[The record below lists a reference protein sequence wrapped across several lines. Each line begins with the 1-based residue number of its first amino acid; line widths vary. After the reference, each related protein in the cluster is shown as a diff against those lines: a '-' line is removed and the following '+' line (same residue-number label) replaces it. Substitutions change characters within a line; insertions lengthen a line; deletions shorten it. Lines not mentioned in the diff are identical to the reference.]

1 MANPMTLTPTI
12 HFKQTGTEDVLLYNQ
27 QPLAPLMADDI
38 LIKQQAIGVNFVDTY
53 YRTGLYPTSLPSG
66 LGTEAAG
73 IVEAVGSAVTHIQPG
88 DRVAYAQGPLGA
100 YAEKRIIPAALV
112 VKIPDDISFETAAAV
127 LLKGMTV
134 YYLFHEVAALTAG
147 QTIVFHAAA
156 GGVGLLACQWAKQL
170 GVKLIGTVSS
180 AEKAAIAQAHG
191 AWHTINY
198 TQQDIATEV
207 LRLTNGQKVPVVYDS
222 IGKATWE
229 ASLNCL
235 QPRGLMV
242 SFGNAS
248 GPVTGINLGQLSQK
262 GSLFVTR
269 PTLAHYAD
277 SAAQRQHIATQL
289 FALLQ
294 SGAIQ
299 VPTPQRFSLK
309 DAAAAHRELQNRQR
323 SGGVILIP

>member
-1 MANPMTLTPTI
+1 MASSITQTSAI
-12 HFKQTGTEDVLLYNQ
+12 SFQQTGSEDVLQFSQ
-27 QPLAPLMADDI
+27 QPLATLGANDI
-38 LIKQQAIGVNFVDTY
+38 LISQRAIGVNFVDTY
-53 YRTGLYPTSLPSG
+53 YRTGLYPTTLPSG
-66 LGTEAAG
+66 VGTEAAG
-73 IVEAVGSAVTHIQPG
+73 VIEAVGTNVTHLQAG

-100 YAEKRIIPAALV
+100 YAEKRVIPAAFA
-112 VKIPDDISFETAAAV
+112 VKIPDDITFETAAAV

-134 YYLFHEVAALTAG
+134 YYLFYNVATLTAG
-147 QTIVFHAAA
+147 QTILFHAAA

-198 TQQDIATEV
+198 TQQDIAAEV

-222 IGKATWE
+222 IGQDTWE

-248 GPVTGINLGQLSQK
+248 GPVTGINLAQLSQK

-277 SAAQRQHIATQL
+277 TAVKRQQMAAQL
-289 FALLQ
+289 FTLLQ
-294 SGAIQ
+294 QGAIQ
-299 VPTPQRFSLK
+299 IPAPQTFALK
-309 DAAAAHRELQNRQR
+309 DAAAAHRELLNRQR
-323 SGGVILIP
+323 SGGIILIP